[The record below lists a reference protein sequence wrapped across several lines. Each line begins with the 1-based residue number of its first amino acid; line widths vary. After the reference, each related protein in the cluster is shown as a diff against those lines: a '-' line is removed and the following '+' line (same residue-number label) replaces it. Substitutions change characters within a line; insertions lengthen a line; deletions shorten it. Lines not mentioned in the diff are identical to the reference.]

1 MTTNQYPLVVG
12 VFQNQSDAKRA
23 IDALHDAGFN
33 KDQLGLAVREGGV
46 VTTNLLEDFT
56 RFGIPQDRAEYYQ
69 NEFKAG
75 HPIVSVR
82 GDGREQEASQI
93 LSNYGA
99 YGDSMQGG
107 STATTTTTT
116 DTTSGQY
123 QQPVYDQQ
131 QNYNQQANYDQ
142 QSYNQQANYDQ
153 QQPYDQQQNYDQ
165 QGESQRMRLREEQLN
180 VDKERVQTGEVHL
193 RKEVVNEQKQI
204 NVPVQREEVVIER
217 HPFQDGQATDTPIGQ
232 DEAIRVPV
240 SEERVNVSKTP
251 VETGE
256 VTIGKRTVQD
266 QQQYTDT
273 VQREEPRLE
282 QSGNPRVNTDDDLT
296 NR

>member
-23 IDALHDAGFN
+23 IDALHNAGFN
-33 KDQLGLAVREGGV
+33 KDQLGLALREGGM

-69 NEFKAG
+69 SEFKAG

-99 YGDSMQGG
+99 YGDNLQEG
-107 STATTTTTT
+107 STTATTT
-116 DTTSGQY
+116 DTMSNQY
-123 QQPVYDQQ
+123 QQSGVDQQATYGQQATYDQQ
-131 QNYNQQANYDQ
+131 R
-142 QSYNQQANYDQ
+142 YNQQANYDQ
-153 QQPYDQQQNYDQ
+153 QQPYDQ
-165 QGESQRMRLREEQLN
+165 QGESQRMRLREEQLTA
-180 VDKERVQTGEVHL
+180 DKERVQTGEVHL
-193 RKEVVNEQKQI
+193 RKEVVNEQRQI
-204 NVPVQREEVVIER
+204 NVPVQREEVVVER
-217 HPFQDGQATDTPIGQ
+217 HPFSSGQASDTPVGQ
-232 DEAIRVPV
+232 DETIRMPV

-256 VTIGKRTVQD
+256 VTVGKRTVQD
-266 QQQYTDT
+266 EQQYSDT

-282 QSGNPRVNTDDDLT
+282 QSGDPRVNTNDDLT